1 MLDPAATARRP
12 TAEAATRHLE
22 GALGRAKWVLLWER
36 VCPPLAGVL
45 TVTGLFLAVSWLGLW
60 LWLPP
65 MGRAVGIFVF
75 FVLLFPPF
83 IVALVLALFR
93 IPSRFDRL
101 RRLHPVSRLAHP
113 PSTALPHRT
122 ATPESAA

>member
-1 MLDPAATARRP
+1 MPDPAATARRP

-36 VCPPLAGVL
+36 VWPPLAGLL
-45 TVTGLFLAVSWLGLW
+45 TVAGLFLAVSWLGLW

-65 MGRAVGIFVF
+65 MGRAGGIFVF

-93 IPSRFDRL
+93 IPSRHDPL
-101 RRLHPVSRLAHP
+101 RRLDTVSAPSHRPPSAHAHP
-113 PSTALPHRT
+113 I
-122 ATPESAA
+122 